1 MPSDRL
7 NEVEYMNKKD
17 ERFLEN
23 MINGVKVMD
32 GMEMASMTV
41 KLNGVVLRK
50 AEFEGNLSRVYSKVF
65 ERMMELEIAGN
76 EDITGILGERGG

>member
-1 MPSDRL
+1 
-7 NEVEYMNKKD
+7 MNKKD

-41 KLNGVVLRK
+41 KLNGIVLRK